1 VFRRAQAWC
10 LKRIARAGI
19 LEALLSQISTNV
31 IPADGNRSRPVLCFF
46 RRSGSEC
53 VSIQGNLSKGAA
65 RDLDERRKAL
75 FAGSSGAGF

>member
-1 VFRRAQAWC
+1 MFRRAQAWC

-53 VSIQGNLSKGAA
+53 VSIQGNLTKGAA